1 MSIYMLSNMINAA
14 IPFLLLPILTN
25 FLSTSDYGILS
36 NFNAIVNF
44 LIPIVG
50 INVMSSLQ
58 VQFIKK
64 EIDFKNYISTVL
76 RFNLILA
83 TSLSFLVFIF
93 TSQIER
99 ITHIPIEF
107 IYFLCSY
114 AFFNVLIEVLLAI
127 WRMEEKAIF
136 FGLFRITR
144 TLIEVLL
151 VIYFVVYLSWGI
163 KGTLFGMSIAY
174 LLGAFVT
181 ILILLKKKLL
191 IGKFELNYL
200 KHALTYGVP
209 LIPHALSGTAIM
221 YADKLIITYYHGLEQ
236 NGIYSVGFMIGQLIG
251 LIQNSFNQ
259 AWVPWV
265 FKKLKTGS
273 EDDKISLVKITYLYF
288 ILILAAVFLLWLL
301 IPFVYSFLGKTFNSG
316 MELTLFIAIG
326 FAFNGMYKMVSVY
339 LFYLEKTKII
349 AAISLSV
356 ACLNIG
362 LAFVLIKH
370 NGILGAAYANVIS
383 MFILFLCSWLISSKM
398 FKMPWRLQK

>member
-64 EIDFKNYISTVL
+64 EIDFKNYISTIL

-83 TSLSFLVFIF
+83 ISLSFFVFIF

-99 ITHIPIEF
+99 ITHIPFEF
-107 IYFLCSY
+107 IYFLGSY

-136 FGLFRITR
+136 FGLFRIAR

-151 VIYFVVYLSWGI
+151 VIYFVVFLSLGI
-163 KGTLFGMSIAY
+163 EGTLFGMSIAY
-174 LLGAFVT
+174 FFGACAT

-191 IGKFELNYL
+191 IGKFDWNYL
-200 KHALTYGVP
+200 KHALSYGVP

-273 EDDKISLVKITYLYF
+273 EDDKISLVKMTYIYF

-383 MFILFLCSWLISSKM
+383 MFILFLGSWLISSKM
-398 FKMPWRLQK
+398 FKMPWRLQN